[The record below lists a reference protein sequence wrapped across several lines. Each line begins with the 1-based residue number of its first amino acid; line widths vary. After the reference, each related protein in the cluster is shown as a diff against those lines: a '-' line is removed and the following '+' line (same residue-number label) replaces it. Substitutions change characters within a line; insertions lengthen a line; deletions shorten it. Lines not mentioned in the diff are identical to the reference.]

1 MSNIGFALRAF
12 SKKSV
17 YILYAKASS
26 CSVTTSKYNISFKVL
41 TLSNSKNFYNLTS
54 NTEEINTSHQSLGA
68 TRIWYYYEIRPNSLI
83 LYFTSKIT
91 KILQQRK
98 LAFTRVK
105 ILLNYIIIIIFY
117 KLCLHF
123 RHFFFKYQ
131 RLKFYTSSNFCF
143 TSTTLTQILQFSS
156 TLGISLLLRVKARVT
171 N

>member
-117 KLCLHF
+117 KLCLPQSIYLFQFLLYFHYF
-123 RHFFFKYQ
+123 NTDFTIFFDFGN
-131 RLKFYTSSNFCF
+131 LFTPSSQ
-143 TSTTLTQILQFSS
+143 S
-156 TLGISLLLRVKARVT
+156 
-171 N
+171 